1 MDQENRFTFNIPIPN
16 NLPIIFK
23 PGDGTLSDLLKRLV
37 KNRVYMLIMI
47 GRDFG
52 FDSRS
57 ELIVRYTPTYFK
69 PNFFTVLYE
78 RSSESDG
85 WIRPQFHEFLI
96 QEHLFAMCDTTV
108 YDVGTIGQKISE
120 TVSPD
125 QVTEA
130 ENFGVDVALP
140 VAIKKGKTN
149 PYIATK
155 ILNYLHGVDDP
166 NNPKNKQ
173 VIDNIYRDI
182 WPKPKIPREFL
193 PGHSDPREYLTNKTS
208 WIWNKALGRD
218 QLLEDNTSS
227 SSDIQAKPSFM
238 DRAKGLFGNKG
249 GKKSRKYKKSKK
261 SRKYKK
267 SRKSR
272 K

>member
-23 PGDGTLSDLLKRLV
+23 TGDGTLSDLLETLV

-47 GRDFG
+47 GRDYG
-52 FDSRS
+52 FDTRL
-57 ELIVRYTPTYFK
+57 EVIVRYTPKYFK
-69 PNFFTVLYE
+69 RDFFTVLYS
-78 RSSESDG
+78 RLSDG
-85 WIRPQFHEFLI
+85 YGWTRPRPPFDVFTISE
-96 QEHLFAMCDTTV
+96 ETFAMCDTTI

-125 QVTEA
+125 QVAEA

-193 PGHSDPREYLTNKTS
+193 PGHSDPKKYLTDETS
-208 WIWNKALGRD
+208 WIWRKSLGRD
-218 QLLEDNTSS
+218 QLLEDNTS
-227 SSDIQAKPSFM
+227 
-238 DRAKGLFGNKG
+238 GNKG
-249 GKKSRKYKKSKK
+249 GKKSRKYKKSRKCKK
-261 SRKYKK
+261 SRKN
-267 SRKSR
+267 
-272 K
+272 